1 MKLGF
6 FAAGLS
12 AFTLL
17 AAGQV
22 SAQTTEP
29 VVFDLRNRTQA
40 TLVTLQIGESTNP
53 EWGEDILGVETL
65 APGETATVTINDNL
79 EDCQYDLRATFT
91 DGDTLDVRNINMC
104 EINGE
109 TVDVTG

>member
-6 FAAGLS
+6 FAVGACALS
-12 AFTLL
+12 LL
-17 AAGQV
+17 AGAPV

-29 VVFDLRNRTQA
+29 ISFDLRNRTSE

-65 APGETATVTINDNL
+65 GAGETATVTINDNL
-79 EDCQYDLRATFT
+79 EDCNYDLRATFT
-91 DGDTLDVRNINMC
+91 DGETLDVRNINMC